1 MKLSIYCAA
10 ALVLLTCASCTPS
23 SETTQTTTTET
34 ANTTSTN
41 TSSANAATNAATPEM
56 TPAVAPTT
64 TPKPTPKVSAPK
76 ISTTKTTTTTKSVT
90 SKTVTTPS
98 GLKYE
103 DTVVGK
109 GAVATAGQNV
119 TVHYRGKLTN
129 GTIFD
134 ESYKRGTPFD
144 FPLGGGQV
152 IKGWE
157 EGVAG
162 MRVGGKR
169 KLTIPSE
176 LGYGAIGAGS
186 TIPPNATLVFD
197 VELLKVG

>member
-10 ALVLLTCASCTPS
+10 ALVLATCASCAS
-23 SETTQTTTTET
+23 GGGETTNTTVTTTET
-34 ANTTSTN
+34 ANTAT
-41 TSSANAATNAATPEM
+41 ANDANGAADTIVTATPKI
-56 TPAVAPTT
+56 TA
-64 TPKPTPKVSAPK
+64 TPKAAVPAPK
-76 ISTTKTTTTTKSVT
+76 MSTTKTTTTTKSVT

-119 TVHYRGKLTN
+119 SVHYRGKLTN
-129 GTIFD
+129 GTVFD
-134 ESYKRGTPFD
+134 ESYKRGQPFD
-144 FPLGGGQV
+144 FPLGVGQV
-152 IKGWE
+152 IKGWD

-169 KLTIPSE
+169 KLTIPGA
-176 LGYGAIGAGS
+176 LAYGAGGTPDGS
-186 TIPPNATLVFD
+186 IPPNATLVFD

>member
-1 MKLSIYCAA
+1 MKLSVYCAA
-10 ALVLLTCASCTPS
+10 ALVLATCASCTS
-23 SETTQTTTTET
+23 GGGETTNTTVTTTET
-34 ANTTSTN
+34 SNTST
-41 TSSANAATNAATPEM
+41 ANDVTTNGTDTTETEAPTPTATPKI
-56 TPAVAPTT
+56 TA
-64 TPKPTPKVSAPK
+64 TPKAAVPAPKMSTPKSA
-76 ISTTKTTTTTKSVT
+76 T
-90 SKTVTTPS
+90 SKTITTPS

-134 ESYKRGTPFD
+134 ESYKRGQPFD

-152 IKGWE
+152 IKGWD

-176 LGYGAIGAGS
+176 LGYGASGAGN